1 MWFAFTMITTLA
13 WGAADLF
20 YKKGADAEDKYS
32 HLKTAMMVGFVMGIH
47 AILTLIVNG
56 VSYDIRNVFVYL
68 PVSLM
73 YISSMTV
80 GYLGLRYLELSISSP
95 IQNSSGAISCLFCV
109 IFLKDRIEGLSLL
122 GVILVCVGIF
132 SLGLLEKA
140 DANRMAK
147 LNEKKYRIGFV
158 AIILPILYCIIDS
171 LGTFLDAYYLDDV
184 ASTPL
189 LGVTEENLE
198 DVANISYEFTFL
210 IAAIIIFII
219 LTVFKKEKVKM
230 SDQKN
235 RTVAAL
241 FETAGQATYVYAL
254 SANPAVAAAVI
265 SSYSIVSL
273 ILSRIFLK
281 EKLSKWHYAVITVA
295 IAGIAILGMADP

>member
-1 MWFAFTMITTLA
+1 MWFVFTMITTLA

-109 IFLKDRIEGLSLL
+109 IFLKDRIKGLSLL

-140 DANRMAK
+140 DANRLAK

-230 SDQKN
+230 GDQKN

>member
-109 IFLKDRIEGLSLL
+109 IFLKDRIEGLSLF

-230 SDQKN
+230 GDQKN